1 MYVVAPSLYS
11 GHTLFFFSKTNA
23 DICLCSDSTFD
34 SPSSPTAALYRNT
47 STQKDFLYD
56 LGDDDHKYLSIFTLL
71 TPVSVLGAPF
81 VDYLILN
88 FGWTVAL
95 QSINMLAVSFLSI
108 KVFSTDLNVQ
118 IIGFL
123 LFSFYRSFLFG
134 VSFSFLPS
142 LIAGPVV
149 GRAGGIMTASAGVV
163 GLLLI
168 PLIQLVVGNDKVDFF
183 IPNIVILS
191 LCVPTTIVICLLG
204 RFIRLENDY
213 KLVLGADGDGNANG
227 NSNSNSNSIV

>member
-1 MYVVAPSLYS
+1 MYE
-11 GHTLFFFSKTNA
+11 
-23 DICLCSDSTFD
+23 
-34 SPSSPTAALYRNT
+34 
-47 STQKDFLYD
+47 
-56 LGDDDHKYLSIFTLL
+56 LGDDDYKYLSIFTLL

-81 VDYLILN
+81 VDYLILH

-95 QSINMLAVSFLSI
+95 QSINVFAASFLSV

-118 IIGFL
+118 IVGFI

-149 GRAGGIMTASAGVV
+149 GRAGGIMTASAGAV

-168 PLIQLVVGNDKVDFF
+168 PLIQLVVGNESVDFF
-183 IPNIVILS
+183 IPNVIILS
-191 LCVPTTIVICLLG
+191 LCIPTTIVICVLG

-213 KLVLGADGDGNANG
+213 KLVFSPEDEDNDVA
-227 NSNSNSNSIV
+227 

>member
-1 MYVVAPSLYS
+1 MKSFILS
-11 GHTLFFFSKTNA
+11 
-23 DICLCSDSTFD
+23 
-34 SPSSPTAALYRNT
+34 ALKRNT
-47 STQKDFLYD
+47 STQKDFLYE
-56 LGDDDHKYLSIFTLL
+56 LGDDDYKYLSIFTLL

-81 VDYLILN
+81 VDYLILH

-95 QSINMLAVSFLSI
+95 QSINVFAASFLSV

-118 IIGFL
+118 IVGFI

-149 GRAGGIMTASAGVV
+149 GRAGGIMTASAGAV

-168 PLIQLVVGNDKVDFF
+168 PLIQLVVGNESVDFF
-183 IPNIVILS
+183 IPNVIILS
-191 LCVPTTIVICLLG
+191 LCIPTTIVICVLG

-213 KLVLGADGDGNANG
+213 KLVFSPEDEDNDVA
-227 NSNSNSNSIV
+227 